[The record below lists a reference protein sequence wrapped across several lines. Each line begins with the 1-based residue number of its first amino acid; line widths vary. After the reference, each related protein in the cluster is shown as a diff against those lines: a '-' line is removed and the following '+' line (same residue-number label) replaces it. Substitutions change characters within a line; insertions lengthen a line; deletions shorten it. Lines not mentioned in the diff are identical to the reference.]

1 MKLKNDSLIMVGAAG
16 IALLLVM
23 KAGKAKGATTNIA
36 QFNTGAKE
44 IFDALG
50 KKFSNGYRYFTDG
63 TVIDPSGA
71 YWKNGQMIWAPAAT
85 KANMSTATD
94 QALGD
99 WTNEA

>member
-1 MKLKNDSLIMVGAAG
+1 MKLKKDSLILIGAAG
-16 IALLLVM
+16 IALFLVM
-23 KAGKAKGATTNIA
+23 KAGSVKGAVKSV
-36 QFNTGAKE
+36 QTGAKE

-50 KKFSNGYRYFTDG
+50 KPFKNGYRYFNDG
-63 TVIDPSGA
+63 TVIDPTGA

-85 KANMSTATD
+85 KAQMSTTTD